1 MSVTQ
6 PLVFPLHTSKSPYE
20 ISPSERF
27 HRDVNSIYAVPLYF
41 TIPRALV
48 STNMPA
54 PFYGGDSVR
63 TYTEASARLTGR
75 ASFSRLLK
83 GEFPASLLLFHINQ
97 QLSAFRSTVTIPCH
111 CISID
116 TITQSFFIVKL
127 KISFYLLDFQSRS
140 IPRFQLGQFLFFKL
154 FTDFH

>member
-54 PFYGGDSVR
+54 PFYGGDSVL

-83 GEFPASLLLFHINQ
+83 GEFLIHF
-97 QLSAFRSTVTIPCH
+97 
-111 CISID
+111 
-116 TITQSFFIVKL
+116 
-127 KISFYLLDFQSRS
+127 
-140 IPRFQLGQFLFFKL
+140 
-154 FTDFH
+154 